1 MVLISQ
7 EYKKSISNIF
17 FSYKIKYLYLILT
30 GWMVWQAWKQLWGW
44 IWPINDAKVQSFKE
58 PAEKKTMNETL
69 QFNLYHLFTKIC
81 QIKPYSV
88 LYQQNNCNTST
99 DVQSYQHHKM
109 LFTSTSIIH
118 QIYHLTSDFVDL
130 VANIW
135 SRYMFPSV
143 QTSLTYSLIVCRIF
157 LPIESN
163 KGLHHHPLHG

>member
-1 MVLISQ
+1 MVLILQ
-7 EYKKSISNIF
+7 EYKKSSTIIF
-17 FSYKIKYLYLILT
+17 FCYKINYLFLLLT
-30 GWMVWQAWKQLWGW
+30 RWMVWQAWKQLSGW
-44 IWPINDAKVQSFKE
+44 IWPLKWCKSSILQKTCR
-58 PAEKKTMNETL
+58 KKAMKETL

-143 QTSLTYSLIVCRIF
+143 QFSLTYSLIVCKIS

>member
-1 MVLISQ
+1 
-7 EYKKSISNIF
+7 
-17 FSYKIKYLYLILT
+17 
-30 GWMVWQAWKQLWGW
+30 MVWQAWKQLSGW
-44 IWPINDAKVQSFKE
+44 IYAFKMMQKFN
-58 PAEKKTMNETL
+58 PSKNLQKKAMNETL

-135 SRYMFPSV
+135 GRYMFPSV
-143 QTSLTYSLIVCRIF
+143 QTSLTYSLIVCKIS

-163 KGLHHHPLHG
+163 KGFHHHPLHG

>member
-1 MVLISQ
+1 MFLIH
-7 EYKKSISNIF
+7 
-17 FSYKIKYLYLILT
+17 T
-30 GWMVWQAWKQLWGW
+30 GWMVWQAWRLLLGRVLPLKWCKSSILQRTCR
-44 IWPINDAKVQSFKE
+44 
-58 PAEKKTMNETL
+58 KKAMNETL

-135 SRYMFPSV
+135 SRYMSPSV
-143 QTSLTYSLIVCRIF
+143 QTSLNWSLIVCKIS
-157 LPIESN
+157 LPK
-163 KGLHHHPLHG
+163 KGSTISRHRPLHE